1 MDHELKGNATLV
13 LAKMVKLV
21 PGALV
26 KLNWNVP
33 LPSRVA
39 PVSSGGV
46 GGGPTT
52 TVRVTGVATPPS
64 ELLLV

>member
-13 LAKMVKLV
+13 LAKRVKLV

-33 LPSRVA
+33 LPSRVM

-46 GGGPTT
+46 GGDAM
-52 TVRVTGVATPPS
+52 RIEGVPM
-64 ELLLV
+64 